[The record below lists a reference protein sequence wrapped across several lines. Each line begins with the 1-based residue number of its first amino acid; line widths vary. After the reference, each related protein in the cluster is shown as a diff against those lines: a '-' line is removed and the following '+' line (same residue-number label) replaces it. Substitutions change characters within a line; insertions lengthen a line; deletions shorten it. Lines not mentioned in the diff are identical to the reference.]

1 MMLNI
6 DESEKNKEKLEKK
19 LLGDLLKSKVYR
31 PSSQPWEIVDAATFL
46 SWPMVLKRYVVV
58 TYKTLISYSEL
69 FCYIMMLIATFMKA
83 GWFYMVYPVSIFGYC
98 MLEE

>member
-1 MMLNI
+1 
-6 DESEKNKEKLEKK
+6 
-19 LLGDLLKSKVYR
+19 
-31 PSSQPWEIVDAATFL
+31 
-46 SWPMVLKRYVVV
+46 MVMKRYVVV

-83 GWFYMVYPVSIFGYC
+83 GWFYMVYPISIFGYC